1 MLRQSGAEETLAQG
15 YIYVVGPEGGLKRMR
30 PSPPESETRMQELV
44 ALHPDLITD
53 GDGDLL
59 LIRREQPLT
68 DSEDGAGRWS
78 LDHLLVTRGAVP
90 VLVELKRAADTRLR
104 REVVGQM
111 LDYAANGTAY
121 WQAGRIA
128 ESFAQ
133 TASVEGIDPDER
145 LAEFIGER
153 EPVDFWN
160 QVDANFKAGRI
171 KLVFVADEIP
181 RELARIVEFL
191 NEQMRADV
199 RAVELRWFTDE
210 DGVTAMSP
218 RICGETERAAA
229 AKNLASPFSG
239 ATDGTQRGTVAALRA
254 HITRREEAIRKG
266 LETYGTRPEM
276 EAYIGQAK
284 ARIAAIEASPL

>member
-1 MLRQSGAEETLAQG
+1 M
-15 YIYVVGPEGGLKRMR
+15 VGPEGGLKRMR
-30 PSPPESETRMQELV
+30 PSPPESEYRMQELV
-44 ALHPDLITD
+44 ALYPDLITD

-59 LIRREQPLT
+59 LIRREQPVA

-78 LDHLLVTRGAVP
+78 LDHLFVTRSAIP

-104 REVVGQM
+104 REVVGQL

-128 ESFAQ
+128 ENFTQ
-133 TASVEGIDPDER
+133 TASVEGVDPDDR
-145 LAEFIGER
+145 LALFIGNR
-153 EPVDFWN
+153 DPADFWN

-199 RAVELRWFTDE
+199 RAVELRWFTGE

-218 RICGETERAAA
+218 RIIGETERATA
-229 AKNLASPFSG
+229 AKSLSPSLANVANGSS
-239 ATDGTQRGTVAALRA
+239 RGTLAALNA
-254 HITRREEAIRKG
+254 HITRRENAIQMG
-266 LETYGTRPEM
+266 LETYGTRAEM
-276 EAYIGQAK
+276 EAYIAQTR
-284 ARIAAIEASPL
+284 ARIAALTGSTL

>member
-1 MLRQSGAEETLAQG
+1 MQ
-15 YIYVVGPEGGLKRMR
+15 
-30 PSPPESETRMQELV
+30 PSPPESEDRMQELV
-44 ALHPDLITD
+44 ALYPDLITD
-53 GDGDLL
+53 GDGELL
-59 LIRREQPLT
+59 LIRREHPVA

-78 LDHLLVTRGAVP
+78 LDHLFVTRSAVP

-104 REVVGQM
+104 REVVGQL

-128 ESFAQ
+128 DSFAQ
-133 TASVEGIDPDER
+133 TASLVGIDPDER
-145 LAEFIGER
+145 LAEFIGNG
-153 EPVDFWN
+153 EPADFWN

-199 RAVELRWFTDE
+199 RAIELRWFTGE

-218 RICGETERAAA
+218 RIFGETERAAA
-229 AKNLASPFSG
+229 AKNLVPPSSG
-239 ATDGTQRGTVAALRA
+239 AMDGTSRATVAALKA
-254 HITRREEAIRKG
+254 HVTRREEAIKKG
-266 LETYGTRPEM
+266 LETYGTREGM
-276 EAYIGQAK
+276 QAYIREAK
-284 ARIAAIEASPL
+284 ARIAALTTSTPSTV